1 MPGPKPDVGVVD
13 ESQEAVGGF
22 VVSGCKSTAV
32 LQPAET
38 TLDHL
43 APRAD
48 GK

>member
-22 VVSGCKSTAV
+22 VVAGCKSTDV

-38 TLDHL
+38 LDHI